1 MALWTPT
8 RKGGVSDI
16 EELRVQFAQLF
27 VRFGAAPSDMSFEAA
42 QLGPVAGEWE
52 RPARAHP
59 GRMIIYFH
67 GGGFIA
73 GSPETHRGLAGRL
86 AQAGEADLFSVGYR
100 LAPEYFFPAP
110 VRDGIDAYRAL
121 LAQGADPRQIV
132 LAGDGSGGGL
142 AFAVALAI
150 RNAGLAMP
158 AAIAAMSPWADLS
171 LSGWSLLTNQ
181 KSDNWLNWSLLFQC
195 ARHYLRKANP
205 ADAYASPVFAN
216 LKDFPPV
223 MVHAGSAEI
232 LRDDASKLGDRAAE
246 AQTPMSVEIYDG
258 MGHLFQ
264 TERESNEAKV
274 SLSRLGQ
281 FIRNKTRIEEAAL
294 PQPETSESDAI

>member
-1 MALWTPT
+1 MALWTQA
-8 RKGGVSDI
+8 RKGGTADI
-16 EELRVQFAQLF
+16 GELKAQYAAVF
-27 VRFGAAPSDMSFEAA
+27 SRFGPVPADVTFEAG
-42 QLGPVAGEWE
+42 QLGPVSGEWA
-52 RPARAHP
+52 RPPRFHE
-59 GRMIIYFH
+59 GRVLLYFH
-67 GGGFIA
+67 GGGFIT
-73 GSPETHRGLAGRL
+73 GSPQTHRALAARL
-86 AQAGEADLFSVGYR
+86 AQVGEAEAFSVAYR

-121 LAQGADPRQIV
+121 IAAGYDAHQVV

-158 AAIAAMSPWADLS
+158 AAIVALSPWADLS

-181 KSDNWLNWSLLFQC
+181 KTDSALDWTLLFQC

-264 TERESNEAKV
+264 CDRDGNEAKV

-281 FIRNKTRIEEAAL
+281 FIRNKTRIEEAPAL
-294 PQPETSESDAI
+294 PQPEVSDAT

>member
-1 MALWTPT
+1 MPLWTQT
-8 RKGGVSDI
+8 RKAPAGDI
-16 EELRVQFAQLF
+16 EELKSRFTQSFA
-27 VRFGAAPSDMSFEAA
+27 RFGAPPAQVQFEAA
-42 QLGPVAGEWE
+42 QLGPVAGEWARPE
-52 RPARAHP
+52 RAQP
-59 GRMIIYFH
+59 GRVILYFH
-67 GGGFIA
+67 GGGFIC
-73 GSPETHRGLAGRL
+73 GSPESHRPLSAKLAEI
-86 AQAGEADLFSVGYR
+86 GEADAFSVRYR
-100 LAPEYFFPAP
+100 LAPDYVFPAP

-121 LAQGADPRQIV
+121 LASGIEPRQVV

-171 LSGWSLLTNQ
+171 LSGWSLLLNA
-181 KSDNWLNWSLLFQC
+181 KSDDALDWTLLFQC

-246 AQTPMSVEIYDG
+246 SQVSMSVEIYDG

-264 TERESNEAKV
+264 CEGHTKEAKI
-274 SLSRLGQ
+274 SFSRLGQ
-281 FIRNKTRIEEAAL
+281 FIRNKTRV
-294 PQPETSESDAI
+294 D

>member
-1 MALWTPT
+1 
-8 RKGGVSDI
+8 
-16 EELRVQFAQLF
+16 
-27 VRFGAAPSDMSFEAA
+27 
-42 QLGPVAGEWE
+42 LGPVSGEWG
-52 RPARAHP
+52 RPARAQS
-59 GRMIIYFH
+59 GRVILYFH

-73 GSPETHRGLAGRL
+73 GRPETHRGLAGRL
-86 AQAGEADLFSVGYR
+86 AHAGEAELFSVGYR
-100 LAPEYFFPAP
+100 LAPEFFFPAP
-110 VRDGIDAYRAL
+110 VRDGIDAYRTL
-121 LAQGADPRQIV
+121 LAQGFDPRQVV

-142 AFAVALAI
+142 AFAVALAV

-158 AAIAAMSPWADLS
+158 AGIVALSPWADLS

-181 KSDNWLNWSLLFQC
+181 KGDNALNWTLLFQC

-246 AQTPMSVEIYDG
+246 AQTAMSVEIYDG

-264 TERESNEAKV
+264 CERETNEAKV

-281 FIRNKTRIEEAAL
+281 FIRNKTRIEEASL
-294 PQPETSESDAI
+294 PQPETSEST

>member
-1 MALWTPT
+1 MALWTPA
-8 RKGGVSDI
+8 RKGGMSEI
-16 EELRVQFAQLF
+16 EELKAQFAQIF
-27 VRFGAAPSDMSFEAA
+27 ARFGAPPADMDFAA
-42 QLGPVAGEWE
+42 GQLGPVSGEWG
-52 RPARAHP
+52 RPARAQS
-59 GRMIIYFH
+59 GRVILYFH

-86 AQAGEADLFSVGYR
+86 AHAGEAEFFSVAYR
-100 LAPEYFFPAP
+100 LAPEFFFPAP

-121 LAQGADPRQIV
+121 LAQGFDPRQVI

-142 AFAVALAI
+142 AFAVALAV

-158 AAIAAMSPWADLS
+158 AGIVALSPWADLS

-181 KSDNWLNWSLLFQC
+181 KGDNALNWTLLFQC

-246 AQTPMSVEIYDG
+246 AQTAMSVEIYDG

-264 TERESNEAKV
+264 CEREANEAKV

-281 FIRNKTRIEEAAL
+281 FIRNKTRIEEASL
-294 PQPETSESDAI
+294 PQPETSDSAS

>member
-1 MALWTPT
+1 MALWTPS
-8 RKGGVSDI
+8 RKGGMTEI
-16 EELRVQFAQLF
+16 EELRAQFAQLF
-27 VRFGAAPSDMSFEAA
+27 ARFGPPVPGMSFEAA
-42 QLGPVAGEWE
+42 QLGPVAGEWQ
-52 RPARAHP
+52 RPARARS
-59 GRMIIYFH
+59 GRVILYFH

-73 GSPETHRGLAGRL
+73 GSPQTHRGLAGRL
-86 AQAGEADLFSVGYR
+86 AEAGEAELFSVAYR
-100 LAPEYFFPAP
+100 LAPDYFFPAP

-121 LAQGADPRQIV
+121 LAQGTEPRQVV
-132 LAGDGSGGGL
+132 LAGDGAGGGL

-158 AAIAAMSPWADLS
+158 AALAAMSPWADLS

-181 KSDNWLNWSLLFQC
+181 KSDSWLDWPLLFQC

-223 MVHAGSAEI
+223 MVHAGALEI

-246 AQTPMSVEIYDG
+246 AQTAMSVEIYDG

-294 PQPETSESDAI
+294 PQAETSGS